1 MRFLMAT
8 FYDFNYVYPKQAVS
22 TLIFYQ
28 KVFLNLQD
36 DAKKN
41 TKVINLMTK
50 IIGEGM

>member
-1 MRFLMAT
+1 MAT
-8 FYDFNYVYPKQAVS
+8 FYVFNYVYPKQAVS
-22 TLIFYQ
+22 TLAH